1 MQAHSQCRGRK
12 TNNVIIITDNL
23 SNLNMPVTAKTLG
36 GGMIALRKKAVC
48 FFFHTPTAA
57 HKAFCSYSSAFTVC
71 MHLTADEIRRIK

>member
-1 MQAHSQCRGRK
+1 
-12 TNNVIIITDNL
+12 
-23 SNLNMPVTAKTLG
+23 MPMTAKTLG

>member
-1 MQAHSQCRGRK
+1 
-12 TNNVIIITDNL
+12 
-23 SNLNMPVTAKTLG
+23 MPVTAKTLG

-48 FFFHTPTAA
+48 FFFPHTPTAA